1 MAIMESFQFTQANL
15 QDFVDCRRRFQLRY
29 LLRRAWPAIESEP
42 VLENERIMKEGALF
56 HRMIQQHLNG
66 IPAERLAEMTQGED
80 LARWWEN
87 YRTQAAELPGLSE
100 IEALNTRRYPEVNL
114 SATLDGFSL
123 LAKCDLVVVAPDGRG
138 IIIDWKTSR
147 RRPKRKDLFTRLQ
160 TRLYPYILTKAGAH
174 LNQGQP
180 FQPEQ
185 VEMVYWFADFPAQ
198 PERFAYSAGQL
209 QDDEATLHG
218 LITEIQRLGETE
230 FPMTDEVERCRFC
243 VYRSLCDRGVE
254 AGRLQENEPE
264 TEAAGG
270 AGLDF
275 DFEQIGEIEF

>member
-198 PERFAYSAGQL
+198 PERFSYSAGQL

-264 TEAAGG
+264 TEAAVG